1 MNITLYHAAHSL
13 ADLLDQIDPDT
24 GELPEGFE
32 AAREVVIKKGA
43 SVIAY
48 ILTAE
53 SHLDMVKAREK
64 ELADQRKRAEKRLQ
78 WLRQYLAENMAATG
92 ITRIQSEDGTFGAKL
107 EIDRDALV
115 DVFEPEL
122 LPADYMREIPA
133 KQEPDK
139 ALIAKAIADGFD
151 VPGARIVRK
160 NRLTLK

>member
-1 MNITLYHAAHSL
+1 
-13 ADLLDQIDPDT
+13 
-24 GELPEGFE
+24 
-32 AAREVVIKKGA
+32 
-43 SVIAY
+43 
-48 ILTAE
+48 
-53 SHLDMVKAREK
+53 MVKAREK

-92 ITRIQSEDGTFGAKL
+92 ITRIQGEDGTFGAKL

-122 LPADYMREIPA
+122 LPTDYMREIPA

-139 ALIAKAIADGFD
+139 ALIAKAIGDGFD